1 MKRGRGKKGLDDTS
15 KGMEILMTDVFAKI
29 SPTDPLSC
37 LLRELKIRL
46 MIEGRRCDEGL
57 ILTLTTF
64 LKTCFLKDQYDN
76 N

>member
-1 MKRGRGKKGLDDTS
+1 MKRGRGIKGLDDKS

-46 MIEGRRCDEGL
+46 VNEGRCDEGL
-57 ILTLTTF
+57 ILTLGTF
-64 LKTCFLKDQYDN
+64 LKRVLKGLV
-76 N
+76 